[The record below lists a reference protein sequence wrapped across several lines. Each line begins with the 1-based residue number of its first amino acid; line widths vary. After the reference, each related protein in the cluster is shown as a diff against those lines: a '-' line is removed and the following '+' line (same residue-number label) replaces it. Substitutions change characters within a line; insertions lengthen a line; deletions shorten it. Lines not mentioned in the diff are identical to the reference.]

1 MKYQTKKK
9 EREREK
15 SIPSLNPDFS
25 KKCLIHLIYST
36 FGFWYF
42 GHFSCTIFFQ
52 VFFHLAHLALQNF
65 NKDCVIV
72 LYFRNFVD
80 KSDQKLKTKNK
91 MNVTKETGKKL

>member
-9 EREREK
+9 RREKEK

-25 KKCLIHLIYST
+25 KKCLVHLIFST

-52 VFFHLAHLALQNF
+52 VFSILPILPC
-65 NKDCVIV
+65 KI
-72 LYFRNFVD
+72 
-80 KSDQKLKTKNK
+80 STKIA
-91 MNVTKETGKKL
+91 

>member
-1 MKYQTKKK
+1 
-9 EREREK
+9 
-15 SIPSLNPDFS
+15 LHDFLS
-25 KKCLIHLIYST
+25 
-36 FGFWYF
+36 G
-42 GHFSCTIFFQ
+42 
-52 VFFHLAHLALQNF
+52 FFHLAHLALQNF